1 MNDSH
6 ILDYLNDYIDGT
18 LSEKQK
24 QLVETHITH
33 CPHCAE
39 ELRQLQLVVKR
50 VQHLPN
56 EIAPPENLLEGIESR
71 LHSTENNLLELHH
84 RNNGVHIQHEQK
96 QFSFSLVYR
105 FAAGFIILFAA
116 GVVWYLLQDS
126 KPEQPQRA
134 EVERI
139 PQSEQNISELNKVQT
154 ENQKTEQSVPSSSIA
169 VDSQSHKKQVVI
181 TTHSDASSL
190 VTAIEEKVD
199 TVDTIFLEE
208 KVTFISPPLQKNV
221 QPQITT
227 TVKNTGRINGRVVD
241 SNNEPVMGANILVVG
256 TTRGAVTDI
265 DGKYNII
272 GVPIGSYTLRVS
284 QIGYQTVEANGVK
297 VSPDETSQLNFNVAS
312 SALAQKEVVIR
323 TDVPM
328 NSLSTGSSKQLSEK
342 KIEEIPNVNGVQD
355 VLKLQS
361 GVVKQGNNSFLRGG
375 RSNEVQYVVDGV
387 PVNQI
392 AGNSGELKATSE
404 YDLAKSYRNAEQYDL
419 ITENIFHN
427 TLSTPLSTFS
437 IDVDNASYSNIRRF
451 LNDGQ
456 LPPKDAVRI
465 EEMIN
470 YFKYDYPQPKGSRP
484 FSINAEV
491 SKCPWNNDNKLLLIG
506 LQGKIIETEDL
517 PPSNLVFLIDVSGS
531 MNSPDKLPLV
541 QSAFRLLVKQLRK
554 KDRVSIVV
562 YAGSAG
568 LVLPSTPGNRK
579 DEILDAIDRL
589 SAGGS
594 TAGGAGIQLAYNVAF
609 ENYKDGGNNRVILA
623 TDGDFNVGVS
633 GDAELVR
640 MIEEKRNK
648 GVFLSVLGF
657 GTGNLK
663 DSKMEKLADK
673 GNGNYSYIDN
683 FDEAKKVFVGQLK
696 GTLYT
701 IAKDVKIQIEFNPA
715 KVKSYRLIGYE
726 NRMLRKEDFH
736 DDTKDAGELGSGHT
750 VTALYEIVPEDDE
763 DVQLLDVDTLRY
775 QKNKVK
781 RFAEETNELLTI
793 KLRYKEP
800 DASTSQLMQ
809 FPLRDATLDFDETSD
824 NFRWAAAV
832 AEFGMLLRDSKF
844 KGDASFRHVIRLAS
858 GAKGEDLEGYRSE
871 FIKLVEKA
879 KELK

>member
-18 LSEKQK
+18 LSDKQK
-24 QLVETHITH
+24 ELVETHIQL

-39 ELRQLQLVVKR
+39 ELRQLQLVIKR
-50 VQHLPN
+50 VQTLPSA
-56 EIAPPENLLEGIESR
+56 IHPPENLLEGIESR
-71 LHSTENNLLELHH
+71 LHTTENNLLELRH
-84 RNNGVHIQHEQK
+84 RNNGVHIQNEQK
-96 QFSFSLVYR
+96 RFSFSLIYR
-105 FAAGFIILFAA
+105 IAAGFIVLLAA

-126 KPEQPQRA
+126 KPEQPQQT
-134 EVERI
+134 ENERVQ
-139 PQSEQNISELNKVQT
+139 QSEQNITESKRVQT
-154 ENQKTEQSVPSSSIA
+154 ENQANEQSASSSTTA
-169 VDSQSHKKQVVI
+169 GDSQSQQKKKLTANV
-181 TTHSDASSL
+181 SADSSL
-190 VTAIEEKVD
+190 TKMITAEPND
-199 TVDTIFLEE
+199 TVKTIVVHQAE
-208 KVTFISPPLQKNV
+208 
-221 QPQITT
+221 T
-227 TVKNTGRINGRVVD
+227 TVTQTQKSITGRITGKVVD
-241 SNNEPVMGANILVVG
+241 EQGNPLVGTTVVLVG
-256 TTRGAVTDI
+256 TTRGAVTDSH
-265 DGKYNII
+265 GNYTII
-272 GVPIGSYTLRVS
+272 GIPSGTYSLRIS
-284 QIGYQTVEANGVK
+284 NIGYASLEITDVK
-297 VSPDETSQLNFNVAS
+297 VESNQSISLMTSTLQS
-312 SALAQKEVVIR
+312 SALEMKEVTVTANRPIIK
-323 TDVPM
+323 
-328 NSLSTGSSKQLSEK
+328 SQSSSSYKSVTRK
-342 KIEEIPNVNGVQD
+342 MDNIPTVGDAGQ
-355 VLKLQS
+355 LQS
-361 GVVKQGNNSFLRGG
+361 GVVKQGNNLFLRSG
-375 RSNEVQYVVDGV
+375 RSNEGQYVVDGV
-387 PVNQI
+387 PVEVLT
-392 AGNSGELKATSE
+392 NSVRS
-404 YDLAKSYRNAEQYDL
+404 AEQYDL

-427 TLSTPLSTFS
+427 ALSSPLSTFS

-491 SKCPWNNDNKLLLIG
+491 SECPWNNDNKLLLIG
-506 LQGKIIETEDL
+506 LQGKIIETEEL

-531 MNSPDKLPLV
+531 MSSPDKLPLV

-554 KDRVSIVV
+554 NDRVSIVV

-568 LVLPSTPGNRK
+568 LVLPSTKGNRK
-579 DEILDAIDRL
+579 DDILEAIDRL
-589 SAGGS
+589 HAGGS
-594 TAGGAGIQLAYNVAF
+594 TAGGAGIALAYNTAL
-609 ENYKDGGNNRVILA
+609 ENYIEDGNNRVILA

-633 GDAELVR
+633 DDAELVR

-683 FDEAKKVFVGQLK
+683 IDEARKVFVQQLT

-726 NRMLRKEDFH
+726 NRLLRKEDFH

-781 RFAEETNELLTI
+781 KFAEETNELLTI

-800 DASTSQLMQ
+800 DASASQLMQ
-809 FPLRDATLDFDETSD
+809 FPLRDVTLDFDETSD

-832 AEFGMLLRDSKF
+832 AEFGMLLRNSKF
-844 KGDASFRHVIRLAS
+844 KGDASFRHVVRLAN

-879 KELK
+879 SELK